1 MLFEGFY
8 LFYLLNLSIGQA
20 VLSGGILMA
29 SWVDSSAHR
38 TSILILT
45 HFLLGETCCCYAPV
59 VPMFGGSKFNLGGSD
74 CTSYSQ
80 QRFQGLEVSRFFLE
94 VPDFEL

>member
-29 SWVDSSAHR
+29 S
-38 TSILILT
+38 
-45 HFLLGETCCCYAPV
+45 
-59 VPMFGGSKFNLGGSD
+59 LGGFKCSLNIFPNPNPFLVGRD
-74 CTSYSQ
+74 LLLLRPCCSYVR
-80 QRFQGLEVSRFFLE
+80 RFQV
-94 VPDFEL
+94 